1 MEVKTG
7 LVNLPSKGLL
17 KNKKPKLSEKFS
29 KFQSLIKSFPG
40 QFSQNVF
47 KLSDFEN
54 LRGPFSSVI
63 ICGVGGSAASG
74 DILKG
79 WLNLEKRNHNIKVW
93 RNYDLPYYADKT
105 SLFVCVSYSGNTEET
120 LSSFEMARAIGA
132 PIVCV
137 SSGGK
142 LEVLS
147 KTYHIPHVKI
157 PTGIP
162 PRNSVGYLFNSL
174 VKILIQAKMLP
185 DISLKIQKLQ
195 KDLKPML
202 YEKLAKKISKKIMTG
217 IPLIYSSAENKF
229 IAHEIKT
236 RLNENSKI
244 HAFYNYLPELNHNE
258 MVGFTFPQNHQGAKF
273 FLVLL
278 EDPSDH
284 PRIKICFTAM
294 KNLLKSKKYSFE
306 SLRASGDNNL
316 EKIFNWIN
324 FGDWLSFY
332 VAKSKNID
340 PINVDLIEDFK
351 KQLR

>member
-1 MEVKTG
+1 MEIKA
-7 LVNLPSKGLL
+7 
-17 KNKKPKLSEKFS
+17 KKPRLSEKFN
-29 KFQSLIKSFPG
+29 KFQSIIKSFPG
-40 QFSQNVF
+40 QFSQNIF

-63 ICGVGGSAASG
+63 ICGVGGSAAAG
-74 DILKG
+74 DIFKG
-79 WLNLEKRNHNIKVW
+79 WLNLEKRSHTIKVW
-93 RNYDLPYYADKT
+93 RNYDLPNFADKT
-105 SLFVCVSYSGNTEET
+105 SLFVCLSYSGNTEET

-142 LEVLS
+142 LEILS
-147 KTYHIPHVKI
+147 KTYHIPHIKI
-157 PTGIP
+157 PGGLP
-162 PRNSVGYLFNSL
+162 PRNSAGYLFNSL
-174 VKILIQAKMLP
+174 VKILTQAKMLP
-185 DISLKIQKLQ
+185 NISLKIQELQ

-202 YEKLAKKISKKIMTG
+202 YEKLAKKISKKIVHAV
-217 IPLIYSSAENKF
+217 PLIYSSTENKF

-258 MVGFTFPQNHQGAKF
+258 MVGFAFPQDHQSTKF
-273 FLVLL
+273 FLILL
-278 EDPSDH
+278 EDSSDH
-284 PRIKICFTAM
+284 PRIKMRFAAM
-294 KNLLKSKKYSFE
+294 KNLLKNKKYAFE
-306 SLRASGDNNL
+306 SVKMREDNNL
-316 EKIFNWIN
+316 DKIFNWIN

>member
-1 MEVKTG
+1 MEIKTKKI
-7 LVNLPSKGLL
+7 NLA
-17 KNKKPKLSEKFS
+17 EKFS
-29 KFQSLIKSFPG
+29 KFQSIIKSFPK
-40 QFSQNVF
+40 QFSQDVC
-47 KLSDFEN
+47 KLSDFEK
-54 LRGPFSSVI
+54 LKGPFSSII
-63 ICGVGGSAASG
+63 ICGVGGSAAAG

-105 SLFVCVSYSGNTEET
+105 SLFVCISYSGNTEET

-132 PIVCV
+132 PIVCI

-162 PRNSVGYLFNSL
+162 PRSSAGYLLNSL
-174 VKILIQAKMLP
+174 IKILTQAKMLP
-185 DISLKIQKLQ
+185 NASIKIQKLQ
-195 KDLKPML
+195 KDLNPML
-202 YEKLAKKISKKIMTG
+202 YEKLAKKISKKITDG

-244 HAFYNYLPELNHNE
+244 HAFYNFVPELNHNE
-258 MVGFTFPQNHQGAKF
+258 MVGFTFPQNRQNAKF
-273 FLVLL
+273 FPIFL

-284 PRIKICFTAM
+284 PKIKIRFITM
-294 KNLLKSKKYSFE
+294 KKLLKDKKYAFE
-306 SLRASGDNNL
+306 SVKMSGDNNL

-332 VAKSKNID
+332 IAKRKNID
-340 PINVDLIEDFK
+340 PIAVDLIENFK
-351 KQLR
+351 KQLQ